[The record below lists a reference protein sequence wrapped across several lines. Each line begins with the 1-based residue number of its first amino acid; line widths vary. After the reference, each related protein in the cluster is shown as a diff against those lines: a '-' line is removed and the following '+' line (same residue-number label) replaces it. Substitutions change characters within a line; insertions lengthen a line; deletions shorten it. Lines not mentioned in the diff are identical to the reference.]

1 MLVSSRTRNLA
12 CVAGVRGEGKRGF
25 WAREKCKGRARRGG
39 REGGGGRRE
48 GRGGEG
54 DGRGGGGEGEGRGEG
69 RGEGGG
75 EGEGGEGGG
84 EGNACKEAIMSFW

>member
-39 REGGGGRRE
+39 REGGGGR
-48 GRGGEG
+48 G
-54 DGRGGGGEGEGRGEG
+54 
-69 RGEGGG
+69 GEGGG
-75 EGEGGEGGG
+75 EGEGGR